1 MRIRMLLT
9 LVVLAMIMKGC
20 GREATSPTPIEVP
33 AREPTGGSPLPAE
46 TASASP
52 TEELERTVTA
62 VPSAPP
68 GRDYLP
74 LFEADSCPFQLPAG
88 QVEGETVECGYLVV
102 PEDRADPDSPD
113 IRLAVAIFRRPDG
126 TGQPDPIIFLSGGPG
141 VSPLELIR
149 LTFEAAFAPVFPA
162 QRDIILLDQ
171 RGVGFSRPAL
181 DCPEVTELSLEL
193 MDAELDGRE
202 VGDQERL
209 DLLLETLLACEE
221 ALSALANL
229 SAYNTAANAA
239 DINDLRLALGYDQ
252 VNLWGNSYGTRLAL
266 EVMRDYPDGV
276 RSAVLDAVY
285 PPDVN
290 LYLEA
295 PDNANRAFEVLFDHC
310 AADPACNAAYPDLRA
325 VFFETVERLN
335 GSPAS
340 VEITDFSTGESYP
353 ALLGGDSMLAFL
365 FSYLYKSE
373 LLPLL
378 PQIFYNASQDDFS
391 LILQIQGA
399 LLVQQGAASHGMQ
412 FSVQCHDEIAF
423 TTAEALDERLTGYP
437 ELAPL
442 FERGILG
449 KLSFAVCAEWDSGQ
463 ARARENEPVA
473 SDIPTLVLVGEYDP
487 VAPPAWGRHAA
498 ETLTNSFFFEYPGVG
513 HGATGSECP
522 RDMMIAFLN
531 DPATEPDDACIA
543 EMRLEFVLPTDLAD
557 VTFVPATV
565 EAAGIQV
572 IVPEEWFKVRDGYY
586 ISPDRTIELA
596 FEDNQ
601 RDQGSF
607 LRDWGASEPVLEMES
622 NNLTWTVYPIAPK
635 ELQVAGYVA
644 TAPSDNGFYMIL
656 IIGPAGQQESMYE
669 FVLIPMVESFTVD
682 AASIPAEPATG
693 EEGEVTLV
701 PFTSEALSITG
712 LAPEGW
718 AEVAPGVFSRGDM
731 TTLVQQAAPGMTAA
745 GISAALLPQLGIEDL
760 PDSLGGRES
769 AALTWEL
776 YRMEV
781 QAPGAGA
788 VVVDLALAERD
799 GTAYVILLQAMAEE
813 HEALHEG
820 VFLPAVEALAPVE

>member
-1 MRIRMLLT
+1 MKEKLL
-9 LVVLAMIMKGC
+9 LALMVLAVILTAC
-20 GREATSPTPIEVP
+20 GRGVTSPTPVDVSQSGSESPTPTETVP
-33 AREPTGGSPLPAE
+33 
-46 TASASP
+46 ASP
-52 TEELERTVTA
+52 TKDPEPAATPGSQALKGQDY
-62 VPSAPP
+62 VPV
-68 GRDYLP
+68 
-74 LFEADSCPFQLPAG
+74 FEADACPFQLPTG
-88 QVEGETVECGYLVV
+88 QSEGETVECGYLLV

-113 IRLAVAIFRRPDG
+113 IHLAVAIFRHPDG
-126 TGQPDPIIFLSGGPG
+126 ASGPDPIIFLSGGPG

-149 LTFEAAFAPVFPA
+149 LTFEAAFAPVMAA

-171 RGVGFSRPAL
+171 RGVGLSQPAL

-209 DLLLETLLACEE
+209 DLLLEALLACEE
-221 ALSALANL
+221 ELSGLADL

-295 PDNANRAFEVLFDHC
+295 PDNVNRAFNVLFDNC
-310 AADPACNAAYPDLRA
+310 AADPACSAAYPDLRA
-325 VFFETVERLN
+325 VFYATVERLN
-335 GSPAS
+335 ASPAS
-340 VEITDFSTGESYP
+340 VEITDLSTGESYP
-353 ALLGGDSMLAFL
+353 ALLGGDSMLGFL

-378 PQIFYNASQDDFS
+378 PQIIYNASQDDFS

-399 LLVQQGAASHGMQ
+399 LLVQQGAASQGMQ
-412 FSVQCHDEIAF
+412 FSVQCHDEIPF
-423 TTAEALDERLTGYP
+423 TTAEAFDERLTGYP

-442 FERGILG
+442 FERSILG

-463 ARARENEPVA
+463 AGEMENQPIA

-498 ETLTNSFFFEYPGVG
+498 GTLTNNFFFEYPGIG
-513 HGATGSECP
+513 HGATSSECP

-531 DPATEPDDACIA
+531 DPATEPDDACIG
-543 EMRLEFVLPTDLAD
+543 EMQLEFTLPTDLAS
-557 VTFVPATV
+557 VTFAPAAV
-565 EAAGIQV
+565 ESAGIQV

-601 RDQGSF
+601 GDHDEF
-607 LRDWGASEPVLEMES
+607 LRNWGASEPVLEAEANS
-622 NNLTWTVYPIAPK
+622 LAWTVYPIALEDIK
-635 ELQVAGYVA
+635 VAGYVA
-644 TAPSDNGFYMIL
+644 TAPSESGFYMIL
-656 IIGPAGQQESMYE
+656 IIGPAGKQDSLYE
-669 FVLIPMVESFTVD
+669 FILIPMLESFVVD
-682 AASIPAEPATG
+682 TASIPAEAATG
-693 EEGEVTLV
+693 EEDKVKLV
-701 PFTSEALSITG
+701 PYASETFGLAG

-718 AEVAPGVFSRGDM
+718 AEVAPGMLSRGDL
-731 TTLVQQAAPGMTAA
+731 TTLVQQAAPGRTAA
-745 GISAALLPQLGIEDL
+745 DITAALLPQLGIEAL
-760 PDSLGGRES
+760 PDSLGSRETT
-769 AALTWEL
+769 ALTWDL
-776 YRMEV
+776 YQIEV
-781 QAPGAGA
+781 EVPGVGA
-788 VVVDLALAERD
+788 VMVDLALAEGE
-799 GTAYVILLQAMAEE
+799 GTAYLVLLQAMAEE
-813 HEALHEG
+813 HEALHEE
-820 VFLPAVEALAPVE
+820 VFLPAVEALAPVD